1 MHQSENIG
9 LKTKSR
15 NPLLS
20 LILGGLF
27 LTIISTSPAMAR
39 PAIVFDSES
48 EIILY
53 SEDADQLW
61 HPASL
66 TKLMTAYM
74 VFEALKA
81 NKVSM
86 NSLLIN
92 SAYARSQP
100 PSKIGL
106 PLKATIKLKKALEI
120 LMVKSAN
127 DVAVMIAEKI
137 SGSAAQFAQEMTQTA
152 KRLGMRNTR
161 FYNPHGLPHP
171 KQVTTARDMAIL
183 AKALIDE
190 YPEHSYFFSLPS
202 VKVGKRRMRSHN
214 DLLRT
219 FEGTDGM
226 KTGFIC
232 ASGYNI
238 VVSATRDD
246 RRLVAVVL
254 GARSVTDRRKRA
266 TQLLLYGFQNYNWKT
281 LFPSKIT
288 QVAVG
293 TNLINGPVNLRSTIC
308 NRRPVKRRISKK
320 RKRKKKKTVKKS
332 KKKKVAAKT
341 KKKKAKAVGKKKK

>member
-1 MHQSENIG
+1 
-9 LKTKSR
+9 
-15 NPLLS
+15 
-20 LILGGLF
+20 
-27 LTIISTSPAMAR
+27 
-39 PAIVFDSES
+39 
-48 EIILY
+48 
-53 SEDADQLW
+53 
-61 HPASL
+61 
-66 TKLMTAYM
+66 M
-74 VFEALKA
+74 VFEALKDK
-81 NKVSM
+81 KVSM

-106 PLKATIKLKKALEI
+106 PLNATIKLKKALEV

-127 DVAVMIAEKI
+127 DVAVMIAEKL
-137 SGSAAQFAQEMTQTA
+137 SGSSAQFAQDMTKTA
-152 KRLGMRNTR
+152 KRLGMSNSR

-171 KQVTTARDMAIL
+171 GQVTTARDMAIL

-202 VKVGKRRMRSHN
+202 VKIGKRRMRSHN

-238 VVSATRDD
+238 VVSATRDG

-254 GARSVTDRRKRA
+254 GARSVKNRRERA
-266 TQLLLYGFQNYNWKT
+266 QNLLLYGFQNYNWKS
-281 LFPSKIT
+281 LFPTKIT
-288 QVAVG
+288 EVAVG
-293 TNLINGPVNLRSTIC
+293 ANLINGPVNLRSTIC
-308 NRRPVKRRISKK
+308 NRRPIKRRISKK
-320 RKRKKKKTVKKS
+320 RKKKKLAKKS
-332 KKKKVAAKT
+332 KKKKVATKT
-341 KKKKAKAVGKKKK
+341 KKKKAKAVAKKKK